1 MPALRDQIADWLLR
15 RRAPET
21 APVRLTQRRIYILPT
36 SGGLLLGATVL
47 LMLMGCIN
55 YNLGLGYVL
64 TFLLA
69 AMAMVSILHTFRNLA
84 HLELR
89 PGRAEPVFAGEP
101 AIYPVLV
108 DNPTPLSRTAVAM
121 LPVHTLIDE
130 TNAAF
135 CDPAPFTQTRSDVQI
150 PTHRRGRM
158 RMPRLRVFTTY
169 PLGLFH
175 AWSYVELDSSCLI
188 YPRPETGTVPLPPPL
203 GGEAEGARSGQGQD
217 DFVGLRRYQSGDSL
231 RQVAWKA
238 YARGQPIMTKQFSG
252 LEAGELWF
260 SWADLPADMRLEA
273 RLSRLT
279 RWVVE
284 AQRLGL
290 SFGLDLPGVR
300 IPPDAGPAHEERC
313 LTALALF
320 RMP

>member
-15 RRAPET
+15 RRAPEA

-36 SGGLLLGATVL
+36 SGGLLLGMTLL

-69 AMAMVSILHTFRNLA
+69 GIALVSILHTFRNLA

-89 PGRAEPVFAGEP
+89 AGRADPVFAGEP
-101 AIYPVLV
+101 AAYPVLI
-108 DNPTPLSRTAVAM
+108 DNPTALSRIAVAM
-121 LPVHTLIDE
+121 LPVHALLGE

-135 CDPAPFTQTRSDVQI
+135 CDPTPFAQTRCDVRI

-158 RMPRLRVFTTY
+158 RLPRLRVFTNY

-188 YPRPETGTVPLPPPL
+188 YPKPEAAAVPLPPPL
-203 GGEAEGARSGQGQD
+203 GGEAEGMQSGQGQD
-217 DFVGLRRYQSGDSL
+217 DFVGLRRYAPGDSL

-238 YARGQPIMTKQFSG
+238 FARGQPIMTKQFSG
-252 LEAGELWF
+252 LEAGELWLTW
-260 SWADLPADMRLEA
+260 SGLPADMRLEA

-279 RWVVE
+279 RWVLD
-284 AQRLGL
+284 AGRLGAA
-290 SFGLDLPGVR
+290 FGLDLPGVR
-300 IPPDAGPAHEERC
+300 IPPDVGPAHEERC

-320 RMP
+320 RAP

>member
-1 MPALRDQIADWLLR
+1 MPTLRDQIADWLLR

-55 YNLGLGYVL
+55 YNLGLGYLL

-69 AMAMVSILHTFRNLA
+69 GMAVVSILHTFRDLA

-89 PGRAEPVFAGEP
+89 PGRAESVFAGEP

-108 DNPTPLSRTAVAM
+108 DNPTPLARMAVAM
-121 LPVHTLIDE
+121 LPVHTLVDE
-130 TNAAF
+130 TSAAF
-135 CDPAPFTQTRSDVQI
+135 CDPAPFSQTRCDVHV

-158 RMPRLRVFTTY
+158 RLSRLRVFTTY

-188 YPRPETGTVPLPPPL
+188 YPRPEVGTVPLPPPL

-217 DFVGLRRYQSGDSL
+217 DFVGLRRYQPGDSL

-260 SWADLPADMRLEA
+260 TWADLPADMRLEA

-279 RWVVE
+279 RWVLE
-284 AQRLGL
+284 ARRLGL

-300 IPPDAGPAHEERC
+300 IPPDVGPAHEERC

-320 RMP
+320 RVP